1 MILTDGVQTLVGM
14 EKKKLLD
21 LDVNSCAGVKIVVQN
36 FQVRR
41 GIAMLRP
48 ENCCVLGG
56 YSSAALRETSL
67 THKQSTS
74 FTSILECSSCSPMSA
89 CARCHSIRTCGVSSS
104 TLQDGGRSRE
114 TTAQKARR

>member
-14 EKKKLLD
+14 EKKRIFD
-21 LDVNSCAGVKIVVQN
+21 LNVNSCAGVKIVVQN

-56 YSSAALRETSL
+56 YSSSPLRETSQ
-67 THKQSTS
+67 TKEQHTS
-74 FTSILECSSCSPMSA
+74 FMSILDC
-89 CARCHSIRTCGVSSS
+89 
-104 TLQDGGRSRE
+104 
-114 TTAQKARR
+114 